1 MKIQSVKAVYF
12 SPTGTTKTVLKG
24 IVEGINCE
32 NIEYIDITNP
42 RAREK
47 ALHTKENEL
56 LIAGVPVYMGR
67 VPEVIG
73 KWLNTIQA
81 SSTPT
86 VSLVV
91 YGNRVYDNAL
101 LELTDILEKQ
111 GCIPIAG
118 AAFIGEHSFHSPEL
132 PAASEGRPDK
142 NDLIQAKFLGKEIN
156 KKLHQFSSVKV
167 ASTPE
172 IPGCYPYG
180 GVTKMWDVDFIEV
193 SDECLNCGLCS
204 RKCPTGAIDKEN
216 SSSINIEKCTLCCA
230 CIKSCPVKARSMKP
244 GLMKDAAK
252 RVHELFIDRKEPELF
267 I

>member
-1 MKIQSVKAVYF
+1 MKIQSIKAVYF

-24 IVEGINCE
+24 IVKDISCE

-47 ALHTKENEL
+47 DLRTTENEL
-56 LIAGVPVYMGR
+56 LILGVPVYMGR

-73 KWLNTIQA
+73 DWLNTIQA
-81 SSTPT
+81 SNTPT
-86 VSLVV
+86 VSVVV

-101 LELTDILEKQ
+101 LELTDILSKQ
-111 GCIPIAG
+111 GCVPIAG

-132 PAASEGRPDK
+132 PAASECRPDK
-142 NDLIQAKFLGKEIN
+142 NDLIQAEFLGKEIN
-156 KKLHQFSSVKV
+156 KKIHQFSSVKV
-167 ASTPE
+167 ATTPK
-172 IPGCYPYG
+172 IPGSYPYG

-193 SDECLNCGLCS
+193 SDECLNCGLCCK
-204 RKCPTGAIDKEN
+204 KCPTGAIDKE
-216 SSSINIEKCTLCCA
+216 SSALINIEKCTLCCA
-230 CIKSCPVKARSMKP
+230 CIKNCPVKARSMKP

-252 RVHELFIDRKEPELF
+252 RVHELFRERKEPELF